1 MSKSWIDVSVPLH
14 SGMVHWPTDPPVH
27 IERLADMDKGGVC
40 NVSKIQMCAHAGT
53 HMDGLNHFIQDGA
66 SLDTVPFEA
75 VIGPCR
81 VIQIQEQDS
90 VKPAELKRHNFR
102 KGERILLKTR
112 NSKRPWWEQDFDTKF
127 THISKEAAQH
137 LVECGIR
144 LPLRGRLSA
153 RRRGV
158 SPGPSRRGSLDHRG
172 TEPHPGETGQIRLD
186 LSAGENPEQRRRAGP
201 GCPQTKVEET
211 QGLFKN
217 RFRFY
222 LFLVQRRPDA
232 SIDPCAFSSSAAVM
246 WVWRSAR
253 NW

>member
-1 MSKSWIDVSVPLH
+1 MNKSWIDVSVPLH

-53 HMDGLNHFIQDGA
+53 HMDGLNHFIQGGA

-112 NSKRPWWEQDFDTKF
+112 NSKRPWWEEDFDTKF
-127 THISKEAAQH
+127 THISKEAAQL

-144 LPLRGRLSA
+144 TIGIDYLSVGGYQRDGVECHRVLLGAGVWIIEGLNLTQVRPGKYDLICLPVKIRNSDGAPARAVL
-153 RRRGV
+153 RRR
-158 SPGPSRRGSLDHRG
+158 
-172 TEPHPGETGQIRLD
+172 
-186 LSAGENPEQRRRAGP
+186 
-201 GCPQTKVEET
+201 
-211 QGLFKN
+211 
-217 RFRFY
+217 
-222 LFLVQRRPDA
+222 
-232 SIDPCAFSSSAAVM
+232 
-246 WVWRSAR
+246 
-253 NW
+253 